1 MSATYEIKPVT
12 DNRISLAPES
22 EVAEILQNVQTII
35 STVRGSVPLDRE
47 FGIDG
52 RIIDMPIHQAQ
63 AHLSNDIF
71 QQIKRYEPRAKIS
84 DITFTATQNGV
95 LIPKVMVTV

>member
-1 MSATYEIKPVT
+1 MPATYEIKPVT

-47 FGIDG
+47 FGKPKRIYLMTYSNKLNGTNHVPKLVIYPLPPHIMG
-52 RIIDMPIHQAQ
+52 R
-63 AHLSNDIF
+63 
-71 QQIKRYEPRAKIS
+71 
-84 DITFTATQNGV
+84 
-95 LIPKVMVTV
+95 

>member
-47 FGIDG
+47 FGIDS
-52 RIIDMPIHQAQ
+52 RVIDLPMHIAQ
-63 AHLSNDIF
+63 AKLSHEIF
-71 QQIKRYEPRAKIS
+71 QAIKHYEPRATIENIS
-84 DITFTATQNGV
+84 FTATLEGLLV
-95 LIPKVMVTV
+95 PKVKVSV

>member
-1 MSATYEIKPVT
+1 MPATYEIKPVT

-47 FGIDG
+47 LVLMAVLLICLSIKLKRIYLMTYSNKLNGTNRVPKLVIYHLPPHIMG
-52 RIIDMPIHQAQ
+52 R
-63 AHLSNDIF
+63 
-71 QQIKRYEPRAKIS
+71 
-84 DITFTATQNGV
+84 
-95 LIPKVMVTV
+95 

>member
-35 STVRGSVPLDRE
+35 STVRGSVPLD
-47 FGIDG
+47 GMNHVPKLVIYHLPPHKMG
-52 RIIDMPIHQAQ
+52 R
-63 AHLSNDIF
+63 
-71 QQIKRYEPRAKIS
+71 
-84 DITFTATQNGV
+84 
-95 LIPKVMVTV
+95 

>member
-63 AHLSNDIF
+63 AHLSNDTF
-71 QQIKRYEPRAKIS
+71 QQIKRYEPRA
-84 DITFTATQNGV
+84 
-95 LIPKVMVTV
+95 

>member
-35 STVRGSVPLDRE
+35 STVRGSVPLDRDALLICL
-47 FGIDG
+47 FTRHK
-52 RIIDMPIHQAQ
+52 RIYLMTY
-63 AHLSNDIF
+63 SN
-71 QQIKRYEPRAKIS
+71 KL
-84 DITFTATQNGV
+84 NGTNHV
-95 LIPKVMVTV
+95 PKLVIYPLPPHKMVS

>member
-35 STVRGSVPLDRE
+35 STVRGSVPLDR
-47 FGIDG
+47 
-52 RIIDMPIHQAQ
+52 
-63 AHLSNDIF
+63 
-71 QQIKRYEPRAKIS
+71 
-84 DITFTATQNGV
+84 
-95 LIPKVMVTV
+95 